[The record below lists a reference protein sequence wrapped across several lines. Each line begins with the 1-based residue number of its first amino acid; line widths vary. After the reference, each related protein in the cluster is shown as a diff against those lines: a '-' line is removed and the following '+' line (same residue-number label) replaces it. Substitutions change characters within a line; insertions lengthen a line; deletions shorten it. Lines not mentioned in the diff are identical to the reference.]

1 MDEQKPVELLGIGRF
16 RFHEGKLEE
25 FKRLS
30 AQAMG
35 IVRTMD
41 TGTMQYGIYLND
53 DQSECIVV
61 ERYKDSSALI
71 DHPAHVAHLTEAIFA
86 TGWVSSEM
94 LGDPNAEIRAK
105 MAGGSVR
112 LFTPFLSL

>member
-61 ERYKDSSALI
+61 ERYKDSSAVI
-71 DHPAHVAHLTEAIFA
+71 DHAAHLAHLTEAIFA
-86 TGWVSSEM
+86 TGWISSEM
-94 LGDPNAEIRAK
+94 LGDPNAEIRAR

>member
-1 MDEQKPVELLGIGRF
+1 MSEQKPDELLGIGRF

-30 AQAMG
+30 AQVMG
-35 IVRTMD
+35 MVRTMD
-41 TGTMQYGIYLND
+41 TGTMQYSIYLND

-61 ERYKDSSALI
+61 ERYKDSAALM
-71 DHPAHVAHLTEAIFA
+71 DHAGHVGHLMDAIFA
-86 TGWVSSEM
+86 TGWVSSEL
-94 LGDPNAEIRAK
+94 LGDPNGEIRAQL
-105 MAGGSVR
+105 AGGSVR

>member
-1 MDEQKPVELLGIGRF
+1 MSEQKPAELLGIGRF
-16 RFHEGKLEE
+16 RFHQDKLEE

-41 TGTMQYGIYLND
+41 TGTTQYGIYLND

-61 ERYKDSSALI
+61 ERYKDSSALM
-71 DHPAHVAHLTEAIFA
+71 DHAAHVAHLTEAIFE

-105 MAGGSVR
+105 MAAGNVR
-112 LFTPFLSL
+112 LFMPFLSL